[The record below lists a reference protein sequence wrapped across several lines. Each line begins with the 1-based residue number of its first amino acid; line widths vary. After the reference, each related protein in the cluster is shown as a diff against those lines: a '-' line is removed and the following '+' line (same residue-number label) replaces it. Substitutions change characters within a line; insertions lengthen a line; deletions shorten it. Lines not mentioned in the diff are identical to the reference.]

1 MPIRKL
7 RTMRAAVLETHG
19 EPLEIEDVPEP
30 EPEPDQAIVET
41 EACGIC
47 RSDWHA
53 WQGDWSWV
61 GASVPE
67 GQILGHEPAGIVSA
81 VGENVETLQEGDRV
95 AVPFHLGDGTCSH
108 CREGRANNCETV
120 VPLGLSGAAPGA
132 FAEAFPVREADF
144 NCVKLPDDVE
154 FTEMAGL
161 GCRFMTAYHAL
172 ADRAELRPGDWVAV
186 HGCGGVG
193 LSAIHIA
200 DALGAHPI
208 AVDVR
213 DDKLERARELGASA
227 TVNSTEVEHPARAV
241 RSLADGGA
249 DVSIDALGIAETCR
263 NSVASLGT
271 RGTHVQVGLTT
282 GEEEGEIELPV
293 DAITMKELDVH
304 GSHGMPLVRYQELFK
319 LIGEGTL
326 DPSKI
331 IGETLS
337 LEDVPNTL
345 ASMDDYETVG
355 IPVITEF

>member
-1 MPIRKL
+1 
-7 RTMRAAVLETHG
+7 MRAAVVEEHG
-19 EPLEIEDVPEP
+19 EPLAVKDVEYPEP
-30 EPEPDQAIVET
+30 QPDQVIVET

-53 WQGDWSWV
+53 WQGDWSWI

-81 VGENVETLQEGDRV
+81 VGEDVETLEEGDRV

-108 CREGRANNCETV
+108 CQEGRANNCETV
-120 VPLGLSGAAPGA
+120 VPLGLSSVAPGA

-144 NCVKLPDDVE
+144 NCVKLPDDVG
-154 FTEMAGL
+154 FAEMAGL

-172 ADRAELRPGDWVAV
+172 ADRANLRPGDWVAV

-200 DALGAHPI
+200 NALGAHPV
-208 AVDVR
+208 AVDVLE
-213 DDKLERARELGASA
+213 DKLERAVELGARE
-227 TVNSTEVEHPARAV
+227 TVNVSEADNVGQEVKA
-241 RSLADGGA
+241 LTGGGA
-249 DVSIDALGIAETCR
+249 DVSIDALGIAETCQ
-263 NSVASLGT
+263 NSINSLGT
-271 RGTHVQVGLTT
+271 RGSHVQVGLTT
-282 GEEEGEIELPV
+282 GEEQGQIDLPV
-293 DAITMKELDVH
+293 DVMTMQEIDFH
-304 GSHGMPLVRYQELFK
+304 GSFGMPLVRYQELFD
-319 LIGEGTL
+319 LIAQGTL
-326 DPSKI
+326 EPDKI

-337 LEDVPNTL
+337 LEAAPNTL

>member
-1 MPIRKL
+1 
-7 RTMRAAVLETHG
+7 MRAAVVEEHG
-19 EPLEIEDVPEP
+19 EPLAVKDVDYPEP
-30 EPEPDQAIVET
+30 GADQVIVET

-53 WQGDWSWV
+53 WQGDWSWI
-61 GASVPE
+61 GAGVPE

-81 VGENVETLQEGDRV
+81 VGSDVETLEEGDRV
-95 AVPFHLGDGTCSH
+95 AVPFHLGDGTCPH

-120 VPLGLSGAAPGA
+120 LPLGLSEFAQGA

-144 NCVKLPDDVE
+144 NCVKLPDDVG

-172 ADRAELRPGDWVAV
+172 ADRANLRPGDWVAV

-208 AVDVR
+208 AIDLV
-213 DDKLERARELGASA
+213 DDKLERAKELGARE
-227 TVNSTEVEHPARAV
+227 TVNVTEVDSSAQAV
-241 RSLADGGA
+241 QAITDGGA
-249 DVSIDALGIAETCR
+249 DVSIDALGVADTCK
-263 NSVASLGT
+263 NSVNSLGT
-271 RGTHVQVGLTT
+271 RGSHVQVGLTT
-282 GEEEGEIELPV
+282 GEEEGQIELPV
-293 DAITMKELDVH
+293 DIMTMQEIDFH
-304 GSHGMPLVRYQELFK
+304 GSFGMPLVRYEELFN
-319 LIGEGTL
+319 LIAQGTL
-326 DPSKI
+326 EPDKI

-337 LEDVPNTL
+337 LEEAPEML